1 MHKFIFMALAGLV
14 MAGCASLPTY
24 DAKLAASCQAYAN
37 TLYSLA
43 AIKDEMTAQ
52 QITTVNNARMVLNPI
67 CISGD
72 YQSAES
78 ALSLVEQ
85 YLAELNGIEVTQ

>member
-1 MHKFIFMALAGLV
+1 MRMLTMALVGLV
-14 MAGCASLPTY
+14 MVGCATLPTY

-43 AIKDEMTAQ
+43 ALKDEMSEA
-52 QITTVNNARMVLNPI
+52 QITTVNNARTVINPI

-72 YQSAES
+72 YQSAQS
-78 ALSLVEQ
+78 ALALLEQ
-85 YLAELNGIEVTQ
+85 YLAELNGIEVTP

>member
-1 MHKFIFMALAGLV
+1 MHKYVLSLLAALVL
-14 MAGCASLPTY
+14 AGCASLPTY

-43 AIKDEMTAQ
+43 ALKDEMTQQ
-52 QITTVNNARMVLNPI
+52 QITTVNNARTVLNPI

-72 YQSAES
+72 YRDAQSAL
-78 ALSLVEQ
+78 ALVEQ

>member
-1 MHKFIFMALAGLV
+1 MHKFILMALAGLV
-14 MAGCASLPTY
+14 LVGCASLPTY

-43 AIKDEMTAQ
+43 ALKDEMTEQ
-52 QITTVNNARMVLNPI
+52 QITTVNNARTVINPI

-72 YQSAES
+72 YRSAQSAL
-78 ALSLVEQ
+78 ALVEQ
-85 YLAELNGIEVTQ
+85 YLAQLNGIEVTQ